1 MFSPRSIALVG
12 ATEKSFW
19 SKLILQNYPVL
30 GFSGKVFAVNRRGE
44 DVLGTPGFPSCAA
57 IGEPVD
63 VAFIMVPQSAVM
75 EAMEEA
81 ATAGIRNVVILTSGY
96 AEIGGEGQAL
106 ETVLLDRARELGV
119 LVWGPNSLG
128 FNNVG
133 DGIPVSAISAMEP
146 ILPPSIALLAQSGA
160 TSIELNEL
168 AHSMNIGSSFVA
180 ATGNEGMITLSDLID
195 YLVDHAPTR
204 AIAVFAESVRD
215 PAAFI
220 RAAEH
225 ARARRKPIVMLKIGR
240 SALSGEVAKAH
251 TGSLVGDDRVFDA
264 ICERLG
270 VMRVRSLEE
279 LITTAGL
286 VAATGP
292 LPAPGVGFISVSGGA
307 CTMAADYAEVAGVSL
322 PPHPPEA
329 VEKLKDVLPSFGA
342 TLNPLDVTG
351 AAMGDPPMFGK
362 TIPIVAA
369 SPDIGLI
376 AISVIVPV
384 VEGQGYPPALP
395 YIGEEVAKLDKP
407 AILVATTTRT
417 LTDYTR
423 SWLAKYGLPH
433 AVTGIN
439 PMLDAVA
446 KLWFWSQAIDQR
458 PPEPIIAPPPAA
470 ITTRPAGERA
480 TLDALAAAG
489 VPVIPGR
496 IARSAKEAANFAAS
510 FEGPAA
516 LKISSPDI
524 AHKTEVGGVRLNVAR
539 DMVAAGFDALIAD
552 VAKAAPHARLDGVI
566 VSPMR
571 QAGIELLVSVSRD
584 PIWGPIITVGFGGTL
599 VELLDDVAIT
609 PLPAG
614 RAEIRALL
622 ARLRGAKL
630 LSGYRGGA
638 AVDLD
643 RLADAIVAIGD
654 AALGF
659 GPDLAVLEINPLLVS
674 PERIEA
680 LDALIGWQKDSA

>member
-146 ILPPSIALLAQSGA
+146 ILPPSIALLTQSGA

-286 VAATGP
+286 AAATGP

-614 RAEIRALL
+614 SAEIRALL

>member
-1 MFSPRSIALVG
+1 
-12 ATEKSFW
+12 
-19 SKLILQNYPVL
+19 
-30 GFSGKVFAVNRRGE
+30 
-44 DVLGTPGFPSCAA
+44 
-57 IGEPVD
+57 
-63 VAFIMVPQSAVM
+63 
-75 EAMEEA
+75 
-81 ATAGIRNVVILTSGY
+81 
-96 AEIGGEGQAL
+96 
-106 ETVLLDRARELGV
+106 
-119 LVWGPNSLG
+119 
-128 FNNVG
+128 
-133 DGIPVSAISAMEP
+133 
-146 ILPPSIALLAQSGA
+146 
-160 TSIELNEL
+160 
-168 AHSMNIGSSFVA
+168 
-180 ATGNEGMITLSDLID
+180 
-195 YLVDHAPTR
+195 
-204 AIAVFAESVRD
+204 
-215 PAAFI
+215 
-220 RAAEH
+220 
-225 ARARRKPIVMLKIGR
+225 
-240 SALSGEVAKAH
+240 
-251 TGSLVGDDRVFDA
+251 
-264 ICERLG
+264 
-270 VMRVRSLEE
+270 
-279 LITTAGL
+279 
-286 VAATGP
+286 
-292 LPAPGVGFISVSGGA
+292 
-307 CTMAADYAEVAGVSL
+307 MAADYAEVAGVSL
-322 PPHPPEA
+322 PPHPPAA